1 MDINNLVIP
10 GIWVGCIA
18 AILILLR
25 VANIFRYISNNQVGI
40 VEKMW
45 AVNCGR
51 CANRTKQ
58 SQRQQGSSAKHKG
71 K

>member
-18 AILILLR
+18 SILILLR

-45 AVNCGR
+45 R
-51 CANRTKQ
+51 
-58 SQRQQGSSAKHKG
+58 
-71 K
+71 